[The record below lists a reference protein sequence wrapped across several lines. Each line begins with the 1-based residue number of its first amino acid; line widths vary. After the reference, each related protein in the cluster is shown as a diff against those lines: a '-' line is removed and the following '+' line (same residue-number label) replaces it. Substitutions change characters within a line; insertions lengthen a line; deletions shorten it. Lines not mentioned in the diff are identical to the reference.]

1 MEGAYPNCLPSK
13 CGGDRHVLVIDNATC
28 RLYEMYNSVYNA
40 MAGVWRADSG
50 AVFNLTSNK

>member
-1 MEGAYPNCLPSK
+1 M
-13 CGGDRHVLVIDNATC
+13 LVIDNATC